1 MMINLVCDCVRCK
14 ASHIM
19 HVHDTDLDRYYN
31 TSSLI
36 QECFPYLS
44 AAEREMMITGYC
56 PACQEEIYN
65 FDDYEDDDDDS
76 EEAGIYELLMG
87 DHDFGFI
94 FGEVKNED

>member
-19 HVHDTDLDRYYN
+19 HVHDADLDRYYN

-44 AAEREMMITGYC
+44 AEEREMMITGFC
-56 PACQEEIYN
+56 PACQEEIYSH
-65 FDDYEDDDDDS
+65 FDDDDD
-76 EEAGIYELLMG
+76 EEVGIYELLTN

-94 FGEVKNED
+94 FGDVKDED

>member
-44 AAEREMMITGYC
+44 TAEREMMITGFC
-56 PACQEEIYN
+56 PACQEEIYSH
-65 FDDYEDDDDDS
+65 FDDDDDGDD
-76 EEAGIYELLMG
+76 EEAEIYELLTN

-94 FGEVKNED
+94 FGDVKDED